1 MRPTRTSSYSC
12 SAVTIECP
20 APRCHA
26 RRGAADELRL
36 TMPTKPTINPS
47 TVPMGANIVPDRS
60 GATFRC
66 WAPRAN
72 QVAIHGDFN
81 GWSAT
86 DDGRLH
92 QDGAYWSGFVAGAAR
107 VLGVCEWVARSVRHG
122 GGRRRR
128 ARSPWK
134 PAQSRHRTF
143 PPPRHGGVARRG
155 VQPRWRADEGTGR
168 KHLVLRSR
176 GRHLR

>member
-1 MRPTRTSSYSC
+1 
-12 SAVTIECP
+12 
-20 APRCHA
+20 
-26 RRGAADELRL
+26 
-36 TMPTKPTINPS
+36 MPTKPTINPS

-92 QDGAYWSGFVAGAAR
+92 QDGAYWSGFVAGAKEGEEYKFHVTGDGTTGYKRDPYAR
-107 VLGVCEWVARSVRHG
+107 ELTRNPSYPFCSCVLRDPRSWTRHG
-122 GGRRRR
+122 GDRRRR
-128 ARSPWK
+128 ARSPRK
-134 PAQSRHRTF
+134 SAQSRHRTF
-143 PPPRHGGVARRG
+143 PPSQRGGVARRG
-155 VQPRWRADEGTGR
+155 VQPRWRPNEGTGR
-168 KHLVLRSR
+168 KPLVLRSR
-176 GRHLR
+176 GRHLQ

>member
-60 GATFRC
+60 GATVRC
-66 WAPRAN
+66 WARRAK
-72 QVAIHGDFN
+72 QVASHGDSH
-81 GWSAT
+81 GSRAR

-92 QDGAYWSGFVAGAAR
+92 RDGAYWCGFVAG
-107 VLGVCEWVARSVRHG
+107 
-122 GGRRRR
+122 
-128 ARSPWK
+128 
-134 PAQSRHRTF
+134 
-143 PPPRHGGVARRG
+143 
-155 VQPRWRADEGTGR
+155 
-168 KHLVLRSR
+168 
-176 GRHLR
+176 